1 MEVVIDNNEGVK
13 SHQSTYVQM
22 QQPAVSFNFA
32 WLWEVP
38 QSIEEE
44 NASLHH
50 AAINARNQAM
60 QSMKRRLFQD
70 GGYVV
75 TSPWI
80 RSDSFRLF
88 RVSQSILRDRYRCLN
103 AADATVAGVVT
114 NAFATSREDVVP
126 IVFPIA

>member
-1 MEVVIDNNEGVK
+1 MSTLFLQL
-13 SHQSTYVQM
+13 SH
-22 QQPAVSFNFA
+22 
-32 WLWEVP
+32 LG
-38 QSIEEE
+38 
-44 NASLHH
+44 
-50 AAINARNQAM
+50 
-60 QSMKRRLFQD
+60 FQD